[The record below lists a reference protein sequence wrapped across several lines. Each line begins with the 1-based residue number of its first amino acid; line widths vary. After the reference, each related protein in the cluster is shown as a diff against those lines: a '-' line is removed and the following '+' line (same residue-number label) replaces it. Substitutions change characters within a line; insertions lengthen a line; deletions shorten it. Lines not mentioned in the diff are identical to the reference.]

1 MEKWEYLEQ
10 FRQIS
15 LQLGESFWE
24 SEVSQ
29 VEEFGRYLVR
39 LQKQIC
45 EKGNMQKKKNVKGK
59 LPLKWVWNC
68 DCYSVALWECYGVG
82 RFGLL
87 FSVQYTKY
95 PAPISIILTGY
106 LYLFW
111 GKMKEY

>member
-45 EKGNMQKKKNVKGK
+45 EKGNMQKRKNVKGK
-59 LPLKWVWNC
+59 LPLKWVEI
-68 DCYSVALWECYGVG
+68 VTVTVLHYGNVM
-82 RFGLL
+82 GLEGL
-87 FSVQYTKY
+87 DYFSVCNTPNTQH
-95 PAPISIILTGY
+95 
-106 LYLFW
+106 LYL
-111 GKMKEY
+111 